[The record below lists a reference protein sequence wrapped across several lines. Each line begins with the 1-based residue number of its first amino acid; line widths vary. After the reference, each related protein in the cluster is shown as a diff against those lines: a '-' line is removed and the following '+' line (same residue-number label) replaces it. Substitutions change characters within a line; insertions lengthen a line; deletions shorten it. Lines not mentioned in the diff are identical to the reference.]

1 MEDVHKNMKILLK
14 KTVKKNLERKLRRLD
29 LFYYILDQ
37 ALRKFPCDQQTSERS
52 QYVQKKIE
60 KYFEMD
66 ELKFVNEN
74 IGWENLKKYL
84 Q

>member
-1 MEDVHKNMKILLK
+1 MCIRD
-14 KTVKKNLERKLRRLD
+14 R
-29 LFYYILDQ
+29 FYYILDQ

-84 Q
+84 PLEFIETEGIFINKFNYIRIKSKK